1 MNKSIVFIAPGHAIY
16 DERVIRT
23 ISIAK
28 KYGHCYYMIDKE
40 HYDNIQEKKTTIMKN
55 VKRSLGGNVD
65 ILPLPYWKQIR
76 IIVRFSKYL
85 YAYRIAKQVKTINPD
100 IVHVHESGSLGIL
113 ISYLIKKFNANS
125 KVIFDYHDW
134 IPYEVAKSV
143 KDIGLLYNIGLP
155 LSLRW
160 DKYLAKS
167 IDIAVCISDGQA
179 KWTKNF
185 LDVPNIIVVQN
196 VREPLNIEKYR
207 AKTKTQKR
215 LVFIGNVMKIRR
227 IEFAIDTVA
236 NLNKMGLNV
245 CLDICGHIKDRA
257 YADILRSHAKKAEIE
272 DKVIF
277 HGHYRNDQELLKIIS
292 RGSVGIVLGYE
303 SLNTNIEKIASAN
316 KFFSYLTLGVPI
328 LIEKGFENMIEIAGE
343 GKACFS
349 FHSLADCTAKAE
361 KIWNTDNLWERM
373 SKKGLEIAKR
383 MNSTAYFNKISNL
396 YYE

>member
-1 MNKSIVFIAPGHAIY
+1 MNKKIVFIAPRHAVY
-16 DERVIRT
+16 DERVVRT
-23 ISIAK
+23 VNIAK
-28 KYGHCYYMIDKE
+28 NFGYCYYMIDKE
-40 HYDNIQEKKTTIMKN
+40 YYDKIQEKETTIIKN
-55 VKRSLGGNVD
+55 VKRRLGENVK
-65 ILPLPYWKQIR
+65 ILPLPYWRKLR
-76 IIVRFSKYL
+76 IINRFSKFL

-125 KVIFDYHDW
+125 KIIFDYHDW

-143 KDIGLLYNIGLP
+143 KDIEILYNIALP

-160 DKYLAKS
+160 NSYLAKS

-179 KWTKNF
+179 KWTKNI
-185 LDVPNIIVVQN
+185 LGIPKIIVVQN
-196 VREPLNIEKYR
+196 VREPLNIEKYW
-207 AKTKTQKR
+207 AKTKTQNR
-215 LVFIGNVMKIRR
+215 LIFIGNVMKIRR

-277 HGHYRNDQELLKIIS
+277 HGRYRNDQELLKIIS
-292 RGSVGIVLGYE
+292 RGSVGIVLGYK

-316 KFFSYLTLGVPI
+316 KLFSYLALGVPI
-328 LIEKGFENMIEIAGE
+328 LIEKGFDNMIEIAGE

-349 FHSLADCTAKAE
+349 FHSLADCTVKAE